1 MTVERWPVRNHR
13 VSDVQAL
20 RGSFVRIGKAIE
32 GFENFYDSNFDRF
45 FILVN

>member
-20 RGSFVRIGKAIE
+20 RGSFARKAIE